1 MTMFRHSSTWF
12 IDALLGLQ
20 SLVFPSSCI
29 ICSRSSEKICKQCNA
44 QWISRPRFTKFVD
57 VPTASVV
64 PYSSEVS
71 SVVLKAKEDGNRVA
85 RRLIAEALY
94 KAVDLISTENKYQP
108 FVLVPI
114 PSSRQAI
121 RKRGESFLHPI
132 LNHVNE
138 IAAAHSRNWIWREL
152 LIHKKRVRDQAG
164 LNFRERSQNL
174 KGVFEVREDV
184 VEKRPIIL
192 IDDVITTG
200 STLKNAILAL
210 NERKMTVF
218 GAATACASA
227 HQFLIR

>member
-1 MTMFRHSSTWF
+1 MTMFRHSTSWF
-12 IDALLGLQ
+12 IDALSGLQ

-29 ICSRSSEKICKQCNA
+29 MCARSPEEICMQCHA
-44 QWISRPRFTKFVD
+44 QWISQPRLTNFID

-71 SVVLKAKEDGNRVA
+71 SVVLKAKEDGNRAA

-94 KAVDLISTENKYQP
+94 MAVELISAENRYQP

-121 RKRGESFLHPI
+121 RHRGESFLHPI
-132 LNHVNE
+132 LNHVIE
-138 IAAAHSRNWIWREL
+138 IAARHSRNWIWKEL

-174 KGVFEVREDV
+174 KGVFALRKDV
-184 VEKRPIIL
+184 LEKRPIIL
-192 IDDVITTG
+192 IDDVIATG

-210 NERKMTVF
+210 NERKMTVL